1 MADLR
6 IGIIEDDFLIAD
18 SIKEALEKLGYT
30 VVFSAPGYARAI
42 DCLTSLEIDFV
53 LIDINLGETK
63 DGVDVARWMQENK
76 AIPFIFLTAN
86 SDKAT
91 VDRAKLTKPLG
102 YLVKPFDEHSLYS
115 SIEVAFEQYN
125 QPREENKLKPKFKD
139 FIFVKKDD
147 AYHKVEV
154 KDIVYVQSE
163 NVYLTLFT
171 ASQSYLVRTKMD
183 DFLDEISPNQ
193 FVKIHRSYAVNS
205 AYIQLLKVDSIV
217 IRHPIKE
224 LPVQK
229 PFKQKILEMVQLF
242 K

>member
-30 VVFSAPGYARAI
+30 VVFSAPGYAKAI
-42 DCLTSLEIDFV
+42 DCLMSLEIDFV

-125 QPREENKLKPKFKD
+125 QSREENKLKPKFKD

-171 ASQSYLVRTKMD
+171 TSNKFLIRTKMD
-183 DFLDEISPNQ
+183 DFMEEITPDL
-193 FVKIHRSYAVNS
+193 FVKVHRSYAVNL
-205 AYIQLLKVDSIV
+205 AYIQSLKLDLVAV
-217 IRHPIKE
+217 KHPIKE

-229 PFKQKILEMVQLF
+229 PYKQRLLEMVQLF
-242 K
+242 R